1 MADNIEIQVTD
12 KASQQADK
20 ISASFLNLASA
31 SDKAGPAVS
40 RLKNELNSV
49 GVNSSLGKLTSE
61 LNKIVPALTRLET
74 AMSKTTMQAARLAI
88 ANQKL
93 ATEQAR
99 TAAATARAAAAESSA
114 AAAASRAEAA
124 ALRLAAAQNRVTQS
138 NQQQSASFAPLIRQ
152 LTGFIGVIGSARAI
166 LSAADAYTTLQNK
179 LQNVATSQAQ
189 VNELTERLFDLANK
203 TRTPVEETA
212 TAFTRFDRALKYMGK
227 SQEETL
233 RMTETVNKAL
243 VVSGATAQES
253 ASALLQLSQA
263 FNAGKLQGDEFRSI
277 SENMPMVLDAVA
289 KAMNKP
295 IAAVKQLSTDGKI
308 TAEVLFKAFQI
319 MQQQVDA
326 TFGKTV
332 PTVAQSM
339 AVLKNNWTQ
348 FVGELNKSYGITTAI
363 SSSILALARN
373 LDSVAIGAAVAGVA
387 MITYFGPSLV
397 SMFNAATG
405 AVVRFTTALA
415 RNPIGLAAVAI
426 STLIATIVFAGDE
439 IRIFSD
445 SFVTL
450 KDYAVGAINVISDA
464 LGGLTDVISSYL
476 SPIIDELGPMF
487 SAAFDTIMAGL
498 TELASNTKTE
508 INTIIGLFD
517 NAQENIKNLWE
528 SLPTILMNLIKT
540 AANGIVNTIQ
550 TMINAIASGI
560 NSLFALANQASSA
573 VGGGQIFN
581 TDLKVDLSNYLSDL
595 EPVVQKFGNT
605 AGKDYVGSFMDAV
618 ESQAKGRAAN
628 RMMEEVLSRGQSSTL
643 RGTGPDTSGSGT
655 DVGKAKKTKKTP
667 LTELQKAQNSILR
680 DIIKTYQGYELTLNA
695 ANSLLAKGSITQEQ
709 YNKVVLKAKEEYLN
723 TIDPMR
729 QINKQLD
736 QQQKLTSESASTRA
750 ASTQLQQIENQLL
763 SEGVVLN
770 DKQTQ
775 ALRAK
780 IQAQE
785 DAKVSQ
791 SAMDEISSKGAEG
804 LRTLSL
810 QAQGY
815 SQALING
822 SISQDQFTLGMNKLG
837 VEAANLRI
845 QMGNGGLDDML
856 VGSLGKLTTNF
867 NGVMAGLTDS
877 FGTFFESFT
886 TGFSNAISGAIM
898 GTESFGD
905 AIRNVAQGAI
915 GALISSLIQ
924 LGIQWAVNAALGQ
937 ALQSSSLTA
946 QTAAS
951 VAAAGATASAW
962 APAAALA
969 SLASFG
975 ANSVPASAGM
985 LQTFAIGQTI
995 AAAGALGGFQTGGY
1009 TGSGG
1014 VGEVAGVVH
1023 GQEYV
1028 FDAAATKR
1036 IGVNNLE
1043 AMRRGSQSVSSNS
1056 SSVGSG
1062 SSSGINIEFVNN
1074 GTPQNYQVE
1083 QLDEN
1088 RVRIIAEDVVKSKAG
1103 EVVGNDLNNPNS
1115 KASKGITNNY
1125 DTNRKR

>member
-20 ISASFLNLASA
+20 ISASFLNLASS
-31 SDKAGPAVS
+31 SDKAGPAVA

-49 GVNSSLGKLTSE
+49 GANSSLGKLTAE
-61 LNKIVPALTRLET
+61 LNKIIPALTRLET
-74 AMSKTTMQAARLAI
+74 AMSKSTMQAARLAV

-124 ALRLAAAQNRVTQS
+124 ALRLAAAQNKVTQS

-152 LTGFIGVIGSARAI
+152 LTGFIGIIGSARAV
-166 LSAADAYTTLQNK
+166 LTAADAYTTLQNK

-189 VNELTERLFDLANK
+189 VNELSERLFDLANK

-289 KAMNKP
+289 KALNKP
-295 IAAVKQLSTDGKI
+295 ISAVKQLSTEGKI
-308 TAEVLFKAFQI
+308 TAEVLYSAFQI

-348 FVGELNKSYGITTAI
+348 FVGELNKSYGITNAI
-363 SSSILALARN
+363 SNSILALSGN
-373 LDSVAIGAAVAGVA
+373 LDSVAISAAVAGAA
-387 MITYFGPSLV
+387 MITYFGPNLV
-397 SMFNAATG
+397 SMLTAATG
-405 AVVRFTTALA
+405 AVGRFTLALA
-415 RNPIGLAAVAI
+415 RNPIGLLAVAI
-426 STLIATIVFAGDE
+426 STLIATIVFAGDQ
-439 IRIFSD
+439 IKVFGD
-445 SFVTL
+445 SFLTL
-450 KDYAVGAINVISDA
+450 KDYAVGAINVIGDA
-464 LGGLTDVISSYL
+464 LSALGDVIGPYL
-476 SPIIDELGPMF
+476 SPLITGLGTMF
-487 SAAFDTIMAGL
+487 VGAFNAIVSGL
-498 TELASNTKTE
+498 KELALNTKSE

-517 NAQENIKNLWE
+517 NAQENIKNLW
-528 SLPTILMNLIKT
+528 SALPTILMNLIKT

-560 NSLFALANQASSA
+560 NSLFALANKASAA
-573 VGGGQIFN
+573 VGGDQIFN
-581 TDLKVDLSNYLSDL
+581 TDLKVDLSNYLSEI
-595 EPVVQKFGNT
+595 EPITQKFGNT
-605 AGKDYVGSFMDAV
+605 AGKDYVGAFFDSV
-618 ESQAKGRAAN
+618 KAN
-628 RMMEEVLSRGQSSTL
+628 AQRRGVDRLMSDLVGGGGPSTL
-643 RGTGPDTSGSGT
+643 RGSGPNTSGAST
-655 DVGKAKKTKKTP
+655 VGKAGKQKKTP

-695 ANSLLAKGSITQEQ
+695 ANGLLAKGAITQEQ

-723 TIDPMR
+723 AIDPMR

-736 QQQKLTSESASTRA
+736 QQQKLTTESSATRA
-750 ASTQLQQIENQLL
+750 ASTQIQQIENQLL

-770 DKQTQ
+770 NNQTQ

-791 SAMDEISSKGAEG
+791 AAMDDISAKGAEG
-804 LRTLSL
+804 LRILSL
-810 QAQGY
+810 QANGY
-815 SQALING
+815 AQALKNG
-822 SISQDQFTLGMNKLG
+822 SISQDQFALGMNRLG
-837 VEAANLRI
+837 VQAATLKV
-845 QMGNGGLDDML
+845 QMGEGNFTDML
-856 VGSLGKLTTNF
+856 TSSLGQLTANFDGVMSGLTTS
-867 NGVMAGLTDS
+867 M
-877 FGTFFESFT
+877 GTFFESFT
-886 TGFSNAISGAIM
+886 TGFSNAIGGAIM
-898 GTESFGD
+898 GTQSFGD
-905 AIRNVAQGAI
+905 AMRDVAQNAI

-937 ALQSSSLTA
+937 ALQTSSITA

-951 VAAAGATASAW
+951 VAAAGVTASAW

-985 LQTFAIGQTI
+985 LQTFAVGQTL
-995 AAAGALGGFQTGGY
+995 AAASSLGGFQTGGY
-1009 TGSGG
+1009 TGSAG
-1014 VGEVAGVVH
+1014 VSQVAGVVH

-1043 AMRRGSQSVSSNS
+1043 AMRRGGQSVSSNS

-1083 QLDEN
+1083 QLDEG

-1103 EVVGNDLNNPNS
+1103 EAVANDLNNPNS

-1125 DTNRKR
+1125 DANRKR

>member
-1 MADNIEIQVTD
+1 MSDNIEIQVTD

-20 ISASFLNLASA
+20 ISASFINLASA
-31 SDKAGPAVS
+31 SDKAGPAVA

-49 GVNSSLGKLTSE
+49 GANSSLGKLTAE
-61 LNKIVPALTRLET
+61 LNKIIPALTRLET
-74 AMSKTTMQAARLAI
+74 AMSKSTMQAARLAV

-138 NQQQSASFAPLIRQ
+138 NQQQTASFTPLIRQ
-152 LTGFIGVIGSARAI
+152 LAGFIGVIGSARAV
-166 LSAADAYTTLQNK
+166 LTAADAYTTLQNK
-179 LQNVATSQAQ
+179 LQNVATSMSQ

-227 SQEETL
+227 SQEEAL
-233 RMTETVNKAL
+233 RMTETINKAL

-289 KAMNKP
+289 KALNKP

-308 TAEVLFKAFQI
+308 TAEVLYKAFQI

-348 FVGELNKSYGITTAI
+348 FVGELNKSYGITASI
-363 SSSILALARN
+363 SASILSLSRN
-373 LDSVAIGAAVAGVA
+373 LDSVAAGAAIAGVA
-387 MITYFGPSLV
+387 MITYFGPTLV
-397 SMFNAATG
+397 SMFTAATA
-405 AVVRFTTALA
+405 AVTRFTLALA
-415 RNPIGLAAVAI
+415 RNPIGLLAVAL
-426 STLIATIVFAGDE
+426 SALIATVVFAGDK
-439 IRIFSD
+439 IRVFGD
-445 SFVTL
+445 SFLTL

-464 LGGLTDVISSYL
+464 LSALGDVIGPYL
-476 SPIIDELGPMF
+476 SPLIEGLGPMF
-487 SAAFDTIMAGL
+487 SSAFDTIVSDLKTLGL
-498 TELASNTKTE
+498 NTKDE

-517 NAQENIKNLWE
+517 NAQENIKNLW
-528 SLPTILMNLIKT
+528 SALPTILMNLIKT
-540 AANGIVNTIQ
+540 AANGIVSTIQ

-560 NSLFALANQASSA
+560 NSLFTLANKASAA
-573 VGGGQIFN
+573 VGGSQIFN
-581 TDLKVDLSNYLSDL
+581 TDLKVDLSNYLSEI
-595 EPVVQKFGNT
+595 EPITQKFGNT
-605 AGKDYVGSFMDAV
+605 AGKDYVGAFFDSVKNNA
-618 ESQAKGRAAN
+618 QK
-628 RMMEEVLSRGQSSTL
+628 RGVDRLMSDLVGGGGPSTL
-643 RGTGPDTSGSGT
+643 RGSGPNTSGAS
-655 DVGKAKKTKKTP
+655 DVGKKDKTKKTP

-695 ANSLLAKGSITQEQ
+695 ANGLLAKGAITQEQ

-736 QQQKLTSESASTRA
+736 QQQKLTTESASTRA

-763 SEGVVLN
+763 AEGVVLN

-785 DAKVSQ
+785 DAKISQ
-791 SAMDEISSKGAEG
+791 AAMDDISSKGYEG
-804 LRTLSL
+804 FRQLTL

-815 SQALING
+815 GQALVNG
-822 SISQDQFTLGMNKLG
+822 AISQDQFTNSMNRLG
-837 VEAANLRI
+837 VQAATLKV
-845 QMGNGGLDDML
+845 QLGEGSFTDML
-856 VGSLGKLTTNF
+856 TSSLGQLTTNF
-867 NGVMAGLTDS
+867 DGVMSGLTTS
-877 FGTFFESFT
+877 MGTFFESFT
-886 TGFSNAISGAIM
+886 TGFANAISGAIM

-905 AIRNVAQGAI
+905 ALRNVAQSAI

-924 LGIQWAVNAALGQ
+924 LGIQWAVNAALGT
-937 ALQSSSLTA
+937 ALQTSSLAA

-951 VAAAGATASAW
+951 AAAASAMAVAW
-962 APAAALA
+962 APAASLA

-975 ANSVPASAGM
+975 ANSVPATAGM
-985 LQTFAIGQTI
+985 VQTFAVGQTM

-1009 TGSGG
+1009 TGSAG
-1014 VGEVAGVVH
+1014 VSQVAGVVH

-1043 AMRRGSQSVSSNS
+1043 AMRRGGQSVSSNS

-1062 SSSGINIEFVNN
+1062 NSSGINIEFVNN

-1083 QLDEN
+1083 QLDEG
-1088 RVRIIAEDVVKSKAG
+1088 RVRIIAEDVVKAKAG
-1103 EVVGNDLNNPNS
+1103 ETVANDFNNPNS
-1115 KASKGITNNY
+1115 KASKGITNNF
-1125 DTNRKR
+1125 DANRKR